1 MQIRK
6 GSRYGYYCVTPHV
19 YVHLHEP
26 RYVYRNANTLYVVGL
41 RKSLVFWACGVTPQA
56 AIMRSKPPLSITHA
70 PGAMLIADVGEYTG
84 PIYPYNDN

>member
-26 RYVYRNANTLYVVGL
+26 RYVYRNAYTLYVVGL
-41 RKSLVFWACGVTPQA
+41 RKSLYDALPGIRSIS
-56 AIMRSKPPLSITHA
+56 AIWLQHSTN
-70 PGAMLIADVGEYTG
+70 E
-84 PIYPYNDN
+84 